1 MKTNFL
7 KFYSLGKLCEH
18 ITCQIDR
25 RVKTKVDPLYI
36 IMIFLSM
43 IFLHINIDVKTGLK
57 QEISTRVSDNC
68 IQE

>member
-1 MKTNFL
+1 MKTNFF

-18 ITCQIDR
+18 ITSQIDG
-25 RVKTKVDPLYI
+25 RVKTKVGPLYI